1 MKTAYRIVTP
11 ILAVGS
17 IAMGIF
23 LKMFYFVI
31 GSQDESIGNLISA
44 VSQLSGGKFS
54 TTYEYSVFELIKMMA
69 TAKPAED
76 AENAKTFAEICKPI
90 MPHLVSFLV
99 LVCIVVL
106 VFIAIAIV
114 SAALS
119 DSRKKR
125 YSVIGMSAS
134 GLVLLFVCILITNA
148 AFSKIIA
155 GQINLTD
162 LMTLVSSSSIAALAT
177 AIVSVTQATL
187 SAGFYA
193 MFGMFMLI
201 IIWTIVTNMIIK
213 TPITANK
220 NHKRR
225 KHVQKAAAPK
235 KKEEKSAQKA

>member
-11 ILAVGS
+11 ILALGS

-44 VSQLSGGKFS
+44 VSQLSNGKFS

-76 AENAKTFAEICKPI
+76 AENAKTFTEICKPI
-90 MPHLVSFLV
+90 MPHLISFLI
-99 LVCIVVL
+99 LVSIVVL
-106 VFIAIAIV
+106 VFIAIAVI
-114 SAALS
+114 SAALA

-125 YSVIGMSAS
+125 YTVITLSAS
-134 GLVLLFVCILITNA
+134 GLVLLFVCILITNG

-155 GQINLTD
+155 GEISLTD

-213 TPITANK
+213 TPITASK
-220 NHKRR
+220 NYKRK
-225 KHVQKAAAPK
+225 KHVKKTAAA
-235 KKEEKSAQKA
+235 KKEKAKA